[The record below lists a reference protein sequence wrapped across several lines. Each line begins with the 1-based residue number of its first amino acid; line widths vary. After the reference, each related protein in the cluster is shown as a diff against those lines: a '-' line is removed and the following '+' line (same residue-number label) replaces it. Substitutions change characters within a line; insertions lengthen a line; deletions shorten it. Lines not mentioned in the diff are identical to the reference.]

1 MKTNIKSNRRSGYAL
16 LTVLCMAAISLII
29 LAASVRRTSGV
40 ANLNDRNNVYLQCQN
55 AAEAAVEK
63 VVARMSYDFHASGV
77 GAVANNLSIY
87 RGYTPTVGENSYWA
101 NFQFSDGST
110 AGKTYVQLVTNYA
123 GPMPSQ
129 FPGLQTMTGPIY
141 RIRSIASRTEG
152 GNTVSASIQQDL
164 LLALVPL
171 PQWAIFGNARVEFST
186 CATMTVNGRVHVN
199 NDLWVGTSASLD
211 FNGAVTTTG
220 TVTAPGYGTDPTKW
234 ATDFNA
240 GYATNRPTVS
250 LNFNTTN
257 AHSLIDIPP
266 GSVTP
271 TSDEGKQLLYNNANI
286 VVLVSNSLVTLR
298 LQAAPSTASVPG
310 ADPSPT
316 VITSATNTVALST
329 NLPFLTITN
338 KFFDQR
344 EASKTNITT
353 QIDIKAYGN
362 WIKTNSRVLAKFPS
376 GTYPTVLYVADN
388 RTVNSKAMTSVRVA
402 NATVL
407 PSNGSL
413 GFSLATPNPLYVWGN
428 YNCTNASYLGTTNTS
443 ATVPSAL
450 MADSVTV
457 LSPGWKDANSGSG
470 LSARTAQNTTV
481 NACLMAGMVP
491 STGTFTKSSD
501 FQNGKFSGGIH
512 NYTRLLE
519 NWSGKNLT
527 LNTSILYLYSSQS
540 ATNQFIWP
548 GTYYNA
554 PTRKFSY
561 DLNFMRLDRQPPGIP
576 TALVATRVNW
586 STQ

>member
-1 MKTNIKSNRRSGYAL
+1 MKTNLNSNGQSGYAL
-16 LTVLCMAAISLII
+16 LTVLVMSAISLVI
-29 LAASVRRTSGV
+29 LAATVRRTSGV
-40 ANLNDRNNVYLQCQN
+40 ANLNERNNLYLECQN
-55 AAEAAVEK
+55 AAESAVEK

-87 RGYTPTVGENSYWA
+87 RGYTPTVAENSYWA

-110 AGKTYVQLVTNYA
+110 AGKTSVQMLTNYS

-141 RIRSIASRTEG
+141 RIRSVASRTEG
-152 GNTVSASIQQDL
+152 GNTVSATIQQDL

-171 PQWAIFGNARVEFST
+171 PQWAIFGNAKVEFST
-186 CATMTVNGRVHVN
+186 CAAMTVNGRVHVN

-234 ATDFNA
+234 GTDFNA

-257 AHSLIDIPP
+257 AHSLIEIPP
-266 GSVTP
+266 ASVTP
-271 TSDEGKQLLYNNANI
+271 TSDAGKQLLYNNAN
-286 VVLVSNSLVTLR
+286 VVLLVSNTLVTLR
-298 LQAAPSTASVPG
+298 VQTAPNTASVPG
-310 ADPSPT
+310 ADPSP
-316 VITSATNTVALST
+316 VELTSTNTPTALAA
-329 NLPFLTITN
+329 NFPFLTLTN
-338 KFFDQR
+338 KFIEPR
-344 EASKTNITT
+344 EASKTNLLT
-353 QIDIKAYGN
+353 QIDIAKYGT
-362 WIKTNSRVLAKFPS
+362 WIKTNNSVKGKYPS

-388 RTVNSKAMTSVRVA
+388 RTVNSKQMTSVRVA
-402 NATVL
+402 NAASL
-407 PSNGSL
+407 PENGGV
-413 GFSLATPNPLYVWGN
+413 GFSLATPNPLYVWGH
-428 YNCTNASYLGTTNTS
+428 YNCTNSSYLGTTNTT

-450 MADSVTV
+450 MSDAVTV
-457 LSPGWKDANSGSG
+457 LSPKWADSTSTSKT
-470 LSARTAQNTTV
+470 SADPTTV

-491 STGTFTKSSD
+491 STGTFTKTSD

-527 LNTSILYLYSSQS
+527 LNTSILYLYTSQS
-540 ATNQFIWP
+540 ATNQFKWP
-548 GTYYNA
+548 GTYYDA
-554 PTRKFSY
+554 PTRQFSY